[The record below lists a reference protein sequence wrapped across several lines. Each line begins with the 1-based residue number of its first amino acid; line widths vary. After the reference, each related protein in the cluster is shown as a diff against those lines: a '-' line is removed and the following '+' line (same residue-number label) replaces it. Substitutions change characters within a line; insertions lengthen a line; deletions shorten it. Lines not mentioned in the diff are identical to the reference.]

1 MRKAIAV
8 CGVILLGLGTFL
20 LLSELSIFPLGTRN
34 QIAIA
39 EHPNTYGTLGFFLES
54 GQNCLVE
61 IADAGIEYESAFIR
75 ITQVQ
80 EGYTI
85 LKKVGSACSGTYTM
99 EFRAPVMG
107 DYSIRWDNLYLRQ
120 ITVYRIDEMVPVY
133 ALLVADVLVLVV
145 GVIILSIGI
154 SKS

>member
-20 LLSELSIFPLGTRN
+20 LLLELSIFPLGTRN

-54 GQNCLVE
+54 GQNCIVE
-61 IADAGIEYESAFIR
+61 IDAAAHYGSAYIKIR
-75 ITQVQ
+75 QVQ
-80 EGYTI
+80 NGFTI
-85 LKKVGSACSGTYTM
+85 LGRAGASCNGNFTM
-99 EFRAPVMG
+99 EFQAPATGNYLVEWDFL
-107 DYSIRWDNLYLRQ
+107 DYVPRIG
-120 ITVYRIDEMVPVY
+120 VYRIDEMVPAY
-133 ALLVADVLVLVV
+133 AVLVADVLVLVV
-145 GVIILSIGI
+145 GVIILSIGV